1 MSTMRERMETLVRR
15 IQDEVCTAI
24 AKVDGGAF
32 KDDSWTREG
41 GGGGRSRVLQDG
53 RVFEKAGVGVSVV
66 HGTLT
71 PEAARSMGGGKHLT
85 AAEDLKFFATGVSM
99 VIHPHNPMCPTMH
112 ANYRYF
118 ERGDGQKPGSWW
130 FGGGTDL
137 TPSYLFDDDARHFH
151 RTLKSACD
159 AHDAAYYPRFKAWCD
174 EYFLIP
180 HRGERRGVGGIF
192 YDDVN
197 DQPGSP
203 GEGRTADQLLA
214 FSTSCA
220 EAIVPAYLPIV
231 ERRKDESYGPAEKE
245 WQQLRRG
252 RYVEFNLVYDRGT
265 VFGLK
270 TGGRI
275 ESILMSL
282 PLTARWEYAQQPQPA
297 SREASLVEVLKQP
310 REWI

>member
-1 MSTMRERMETLVRR
+1 MRARMEAMVRR
-15 IQDEVCTAI
+15 IQDDVCA
-24 AKVDGGAF
+24 AVAAVDGGAF
-32 KDDSWTREG
+32 REDEWVREG

-71 PEAARSMGGGKHLT
+71 KEAAASMGGGRDV
-85 AAEDLKFFATGVSM
+85 ADLRFYATGVSM
-99 VIHPHNPMCPTMH
+99 VLHPRNPMCPTMH

-118 ERGDGQKPGSWW
+118 ERGEGQAWW

-137 TPSYLFDDDARHFH
+137 TPSYLFEDDARHFH
-151 RTLKSACD
+151 GTLKAACD
-159 AHDAAYYPRFKAWCD
+159 AHDAAFYPRFKKWCD
-174 EYFLIP
+174 DYFLIP

-192 YDDVN
+192 FDDLN
-197 DQPGSP
+197 GDP
-203 GEGRTADQLLA
+203 ERCLA
-214 FSTSCA
+214 FSTTCA
-220 EAIVPAYLPIV
+220 DAIVPAYLPIV
-231 ERRKDESYGPAEKE
+231 ERRKDAPFGDDEKR

-282 PLTARWEYAQQPQPA
+282 PLTARWEYAQVPA
-297 SREASLVEVLKQP
+297 PGSREAALVDVLRTP
-310 REWI
+310 RDWV

>member
-1 MSTMRERMETLVRR
+1 MTMRARMEAMVRR
-15 IQDEVCTAI
+15 IQDEVCA
-24 AKVDGGAF
+24 ALAAVDGGTF
-32 KDDSWTREG
+32 REDEWTRDG

-66 HGTLT
+66 HGTLS
-71 PEAARSMGGGKHLT
+71 PEAAKTMGGGRDV
-85 AAEDLKFFATGVSM
+85 ADLRFFATGVSM
-99 VIHPHNPMCPTMH
+99 VVHPHNPMCPTMH

-118 ERGDGQKPGSWW
+118 ERGEGEAWW

-137 TPSYLFDDDARHFH
+137 TPSYLFDDDAKHFH
-151 RTLKSACD
+151 GTLKKACD
-159 AHDAAYYPRFKAWCD
+159 AHDPAYYPKFKKWCD
-174 EYFLIP
+174 DYFLIA
-180 HRGERRGVGGIF
+180 HRGERRGIGGIF
-192 YDDVN
+192 YDDQH
-197 DQPGSP
+197 DRDA
-203 GEGRTADQLLA
+203 EKILA

-231 ERRKDESYGPAEKE
+231 ERRKDMPYGGDEKR

-282 PLTARWEYAQQPQPA
+282 PLTARWEYAHQPA
-297 SREASLVEVLKQP
+297 AGSREAALLDVLRAP
-310 REWI
+310 REWV

>member
-1 MSTMRERMETLVRR
+1 MRARMEAMVRR
-15 IQDEVCTAI
+15 IQDEVCA
-24 AKVDGGAF
+24 ALARVDGGTF
-32 KDDSWTREG
+32 REDVWTREG

-71 PEAARSMGGGKHLT
+71 KEAAASMGGGRDV
-85 AAEDLKFFATGVSM
+85 EDLRFFATGVSM

-118 ERGDGQKPGSWW
+118 ERGEGQAWW

-137 TPSYLFDDDARHFH
+137 TPTYLNEDDARHFH
-151 RTLKSACD
+151 GTLKAACD
-159 AHDAAYYPRFKAWCD
+159 AHDAAFYPRFKQWCD
-174 EYFLIP
+174 DYFLIA
-180 HRGERRGVGGIF
+180 HRGERRGIGGIF
-192 YDDVN
+192 FDDLK
-197 DQPGSP
+197 DRDPD
-203 GEGRTADQLLA
+203 RCLA

-231 ERRKDESYGPAEKE
+231 ERRKDEPYGEDEKR

-282 PLTARWEYAQQPQPA
+282 PLTARWEYAHAPA
-297 SREASLVEVLKQP
+297 EGSREQALLDVLRAP
-310 REWI
+310 RDWV